1 MDVFIFIYV
10 KWGRRWIDVMFRD
23 AGVCSFDQTNEGL
36 FFRERNECCYL
47 LVFVILWKDIM
58 GKIWTCHHLRVLPT
72 FSFTWCSFYG
82 KNIAIIYHAVI
93 LSLMSFLFLKKVR
106 SARKEESQAYWLYG
120 YTSENQFEEKWE
132 SCFLDCMQYR
142 LLLWDTVN
150 ELLW

>member
-23 AGVCSFDQTNEGL
+23 AGVCSFDQTNGGL

-82 KNIAIIYHAVI
+82 KNVAIIYHAVI

-106 SARKEESQAYWLYG
+106 SARKEESQAYWLYS
-120 YTSENQFEEKWE
+120 YRSENQFEEKWE

-142 LLLWDTVN
+142 LLLWDNVN
-150 ELLW
+150 ELLS

>member
-1 MDVFIFIYV
+1 
-10 KWGRRWIDVMFRD
+10 MFRD
-23 AGVCSFDQTNEGL
+23 AGVCSFDQTNGGL

-47 LVFVILWKDIM
+47 LVFVIVKRHN
-58 GKIWTCHHLRVLPT
+58 GKNMDMS
-72 FSFTWCSFYG
+72 SFTCFAYIFIYMMFILW
-82 KNIAIIYHAVI
+82 KNIAIMYHAAI
-93 LSLMSFLFLKKVR
+93 LLLMSILFLKKVR